1 MENRAIANGDDKN
14 EIIVYQPE
22 GGEFHIEVRLENE
35 TVWLTQAQMAELFS
49 TDRTSILRHIRN
61 IYQTEELDEP
71 STCAKIAQVRFEG
84 SRKISRT
91 IPFYN
96 LDMIISV
103 GYRVN
108 SICGTRF
115 RRWANQVL
123 KDHLLRGAS
132 INQRFM
138 LTEERIDQQLV
149 NHEKHLQE
157 NDQQHASMQNRLAS
171 LEKQVDFFV
180 KANLP
185 PSEGLLNA
193 KSWWSGY
200 EFACQ
205 LVRSAKEEIVI
216 IDPYADDI
224 ALALIAKHS
233 SNVKGVVYSAHV
245 TSRLKEEAARLD
257 RQFPTVELKSMQNV
271 HDRFII
277 VDETVYHIGSSLNEL
292 GKKLTAFSVLN
303 IVTKQQLLEM
313 VK

>member
-1 MENRAIANGDDKN
+1 
-14 EIIVYQPE
+14 
-22 GGEFHIEVRLENE
+22 
-35 TVWLTQAQMAELFS
+35 MAELFS

-157 NDQQHASMQNRLAS
+157 NDQQHASMQTRLAS

-200 EFACQ
+200 EFAAQ

-216 IDPYADDI
+216 IDPYADDT

-233 SNVKGVVYSAHV
+233 PNVNGVVYSAHV
-245 TSRLKEEAARLD
+245 TSRLKEEAARLN

-277 VDETVYHIGSSLNEL
+277 ADETVYHIGSSLNEL

-303 IVTKQQLLEM
+303 FVTKQQLLEM

>member
-1 MENRAIANGDDKN
+1 MENSAIVNNDEKN

-22 GGEFHIEVRLENE
+22 GGEFHIEVRLGNE
-35 TVWLTQAQMAELFS
+35 TVWLTQAQMAELFDVQRQAITKHIKNIFESRELEEKS
-49 TDRTSILRHIRN
+49 TSSVL
-61 IYQTEELDEP
+61 ELV
-71 STCAKIAQVRFEG
+71 QQEG
-84 SRKISRT
+84 SRSVKRT
-91 IPFYN
+91 VTLYN

-103 GYRVN
+103 GFRVN
-108 SICGTRF
+108 TLKGIEF

-157 NDQQHASMQNRLAS
+157 NDQQHASMQTRLAS

-200 EFACQ
+200 EFAAQ

-216 IDPYADDI
+216 IDPYADDT

-233 SNVKGVVYSAHV
+233 PNVNGVVYSAHV
-245 TSRLKEEAARLD
+245 TSRLKEEAARLN

-277 VDETVYHIGSSLNEL
+277 ADETVYHIGSSLNEL
-292 GKKLTAFSVLN
+292 GKRLTAFSVLN
-303 IVTKQQLLEM
+303 FVTKQQLLEM

>member
-1 MENRAIANGDDKN
+1 MENRAIVNYDEKN

-35 TVWLTQAQMAELFS
+35 TVWLTQAQMAELFGKS
-49 TDRTSILRHIRN
+49 VSVISRHITN
-61 IYQTEELDEP
+61 VFEEHELDE
-71 STCAKIAQVRFEG
+71 KGNLHFLQIANSDKPVKLF
-84 SRKISRT
+84 S
-91 IPFYN
+91 
-96 LDMIISV
+96 LDVIISV
-103 GYRVN
+103 GYRVK
-108 SICGTRF
+108 SFQGTQF

-123 KDHLLRGAS
+123 KEHLLKGGS
-132 INQRFM
+132 VNQR
-138 LTEERIDQQLV
+138 LIS
-149 NHEKHLQE
+149 HENKLE
-157 NDQQHASMQNRLAS
+157 NLDSRMVT

-200 EFACQ
+200 EFAAQ

-216 IDPYADDI
+216 IDPYADDT

-233 SNVKGVVYSAHV
+233 PNVKGVVYSAHV
-245 TSRLKEEAARLD
+245 TSRLKEEAARLN
-257 RQFPTVELKSMQNV
+257 REFPMVELKSMQNV

-303 IVTKQQLLEM
+303 FVTKPQLLEM

>member
-1 MENRAIANGDDKN
+1 
-14 EIIVYQPE
+14 
-22 GGEFHIEVRLENE
+22 
-35 TVWLTQAQMAELFS
+35 MAELFDVQRQAITKHIKNIFESRELEEKS
-49 TDRTSILRHIRN
+49 TSSVL
-61 IYQTEELDEP
+61 ELV
-71 STCAKIAQVRFEG
+71 QQEG
-84 SRKISRT
+84 SRSVKRT
-91 IPFYN
+91 VTLYN

-103 GYRVN
+103 GFRVN
-108 SICGTRF
+108 TLKGIEF

-157 NDQQHASMQNRLAS
+157 NDQQHASMQTRLAS

-200 EFACQ
+200 EFAAQ

-233 SNVKGVVYSAHV
+233 PNVKGFVYSAHV
-245 TSRLKEEAARLD
+245 TSRLKEEAARLN
-257 RQFPTVELKSMQNV
+257 REFPTVELKSMQNV

-277 VDETVYHIGSSLNEL
+277 ADETVYHIGSSLNEL

>member
-1 MENRAIANGDDKN
+1 
-14 EIIVYQPE
+14 
-22 GGEFHIEVRLENE
+22 
-35 TVWLTQAQMAELFS
+35 MAELFS

-157 NDQQHASMQNRLAS
+157 NDQQHASMQTRLAS

-185 PSEGLLNA
+185 PSVN
-193 KSWWSGY
+193 
-200 EFACQ
+200 
-205 LVRSAKEEIVI
+205 
-216 IDPYADDI
+216 
-224 ALALIAKHS
+224 
-233 SNVKGVVYSAHV
+233 GVVYSAHV
-245 TSRLKEEAARLD
+245 TSRLKDEAARLN
-257 RQFPTVELKSMQNV
+257 REFPTVELKSMQNV

-277 VDETVYHIGSSLNEL
+277 ADETVYHIGSSLNEL

-303 IVTKQQLLEM
+303 IVIKQQLLEM

>member
-1 MENRAIANGDDKN
+1 MEKENMSAASG
-14 EIIVYQPE
+14 EIIFYQPD
-22 GGEFHIEVRLENE
+22 GEAKLQVYLEND
-35 TVWLTQAQMAELFS
+35 TVWLTIDQMSDLFLKSRSTINEHILNAFKEKELDKSEVMRKIGNSDFS
-49 TDRTSILRHIRN
+49 TKPTN
-61 IYQTEELDEP
+61 I
-71 STCAKIAQVRFEG
+71 
-84 SRKISRT
+84 
-91 IPFYN
+91 YN
-96 LDMIISV
+96 LDVIISV
-103 GYRVN
+103 GYRVK
-108 SICGTRF
+108 SIRGTQF

-157 NDQQHASMQNRLAS
+157 NDQQHASMQTRLAS

-200 EFACQ
+200 EFAAQ
-205 LVRSAKEEIVI
+205 LVRSAKEEIII

-233 SNVKGVVYSAHV
+233 PNVNGVVYSAHV
-245 TSRLKEEAARLD
+245 TNRLKEEAARLN
-257 RQFPTVELKSMQNV
+257 REFPTVELKSMQNV

-277 VDETVYHIGSSLNEL
+277 ADETVYHIGSSLNEL